1 MWRNCIMKDLVKALE
16 GLPYIVRVLLTIL
29 WGVYGNLMR
38 LFRSLAKNNLV
49 GIILAVV
56 LLICGGFV
64 ILWIWDVIRVILG
77 KQVWWID

>member
-1 MWRNCIMKDLVKALE
+1 MKDLVKALE
-16 GLPYIVRVLLTIL
+16 GLPYIVRVLLTIFL
-29 WGVYGNLMR
+29 DIYGNLMR

>member
-1 MWRNCIMKDLVKALE
+1 MKDLVKALE
-16 GLPYIVRVLLTIL
+16 GLPYIVRVLLTL
-29 WGVYGNLMR
+29 LYGVYGNLMR

-64 ILWIWDVIRVILG
+64 VIWIWDVIRVILG

>member
-1 MWRNCIMKDLVKALE
+1 MKDLVKALE

-29 WGVYGNLMR
+29 YGVYGNLMR

-49 GIILAVV
+49 GIILAVI
-56 LLICGGFV
+56 LLLCGGFV

>member
-1 MWRNCIMKDLVKALE
+1 MNNLVKTLE
-16 GLPYIVRVLLTIL
+16 NLPYIVRILLTVF
-29 WGVYGNLMR
+29 WGIYGNLMR

-64 ILWIWDVIRVILG
+64 VLWIWDVIRVIMG

>member
-1 MWRNCIMKDLVKALE
+1 MKDLVKALE

-29 WGVYGNLMR
+29 WGIYGNLMR

>member
-1 MWRNCIMKDLVKALE
+1 MKDLVKALE
-16 GLPYIVRVLLTIL
+16 GLPYIIRVLLTIL
-29 WGVYGNLMR
+29 YGVYGNLMR

-49 GIILAVV
+49 GIILAVI
-56 LLICGGFV
+56 LLLCGGFI

>member
-1 MWRNCIMKDLVKALE
+1 MKDLVKALE
-16 GLPYIVRVLLTIL
+16 GLPYIVRVLLTIFC
-29 WGVYGNLMR
+29 GIYGNLMR

-56 LLICGGFV
+56 LLICGGFI

>member
-1 MWRNCIMKDLVKALE
+1 MKDIVKALE
-16 GLPYIVRVLLTIL
+16 GLPYIVRVLLTIF
-29 WGVYGNLMR
+29 WGIYGNLMR

-49 GIILAVV
+49 GIILAVI
-56 LLICGGFV
+56 LLLCGGFI